1 VAASMERVTDQ
12 MRGLN
17 DEIRQTND
25 EAREMLVALG
35 LLDEDEGP
43 VAYTR
48 AAREAEVVTRDWAA
62 AQRMLADESSRASI
76 AAAQAQA
83 DATAAA
89 LQRQSQEWEAYA
101 ERTAAT
107 QVQIQESITAIEAE
121 YAAQRQEAQTLA
133 LQMGAETALQT
144 IGDVAQ
150 LQLDALEKE
159 VQARQGRAQGGGYAA
174 QHTAGHR
181 ERAARKREDQRGRRR
196 ARSWPPS
203 TPS

>member
-1 VAASMERVTDQ
+1 

-101 ERTAAT
+101 ERTGCDA
-107 QVQIQESITAIEAE
+107 
-121 YAAQRQEAQTLA
+121 
-133 LQMGAETALQT
+133 GADP
-144 IGDVAQ
+144 GVD
-150 LQLDALEKE
+150 
-159 VQARQGRAQGGGYAA
+159 
-174 QHTAGHR
+174 HR
-181 ERAARKREDQRGRRR
+181 H
-196 ARSWPPS
+196 
-203 TPS
+203 